1 MAYRG
6 RADKGMSAVNL
17 KVEPSKKCS
26 ETCVEARFSSSG
38 LFSLVQASQRNERRP
53 QMLSSFFS
61 LLPSL
66 ENRPVLLVD
75 CTHYYPRPPVRRRA
89 PPLAALGADA
99 AKQLGANCLAKISL
113 ANVGFGTGN
122 LFSESQHHANRI
134 EIDDCFKN
142 LILYAWRKLLRSV
155 NVSDRTHDRAYS
167 LSLIRN
173 RVSRYDMVGTRSGG
187 SVEWYRHSA
196 PSTKRQCLCLD
207 KLLIHSRATNGVLA
221 VARDTKFAAPSTF
234 AQLRLGSGRSPSG

>member
-17 KVEPSKKCS
+17 NPSKNCS
-26 ETCVEARFSSSG
+26 KTCVEARFSSSG

-99 AKQLGANCLAKISL
+99 AKQSGANCLAKISL

-122 LFSESQHHANRI
+122 LFSESQHHAKRI
-134 EIDDCFKN
+134 EIDNASK
-142 LILYAWRKLLRSV
+142 I
-155 NVSDRTHDRAYS
+155 
-167 LSLIRN
+167 
-173 RVSRYDMVGTRSGG
+173 
-187 SVEWYRHSA
+187 
-196 PSTKRQCLCLD
+196 
-207 KLLIHSRATNGVLA
+207 
-221 VARDTKFAAPSTF
+221 
-234 AQLRLGSGRSPSG
+234 